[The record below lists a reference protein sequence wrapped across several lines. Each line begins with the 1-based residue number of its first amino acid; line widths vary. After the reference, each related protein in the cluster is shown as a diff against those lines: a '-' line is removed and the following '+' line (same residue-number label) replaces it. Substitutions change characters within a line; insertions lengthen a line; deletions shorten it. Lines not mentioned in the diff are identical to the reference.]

1 MNDNDIRRGVQK
13 LSMMIF
19 VHSMYRINL
28 LGLKSRQYQSEGSLL
43 RNFYWMWIAA
53 TYFFHWSIK
62 NSSSEYYFI
71 VKWRKYFLNWGL
83 PFSTEDPFV
92 IYYFSPL
99 FPTLPYSPLLFC
111 DRFCLHGMV
120 FQLCLIIIWTL
131 SEILMLKTSFL
142 VFIKYFF

>member
-1 MNDNDIRRGVQK
+1 
-13 LSMMIF
+13 MMIF
-19 VHSMYRINL
+19 VHFMYRINL
-28 LGLKSRQYQSEGSLL
+28 LGLKSLQYQSEGSLL
-43 RNFYWMWIAA
+43 RSLIECGLPQQ
-53 TYFFHWSIK
+53 TFFHWSIK

-92 IYYFSPL
+92 IYFFSAL

-111 DRFCLHGMV
+111 DRFCLHGTV
-120 FQLCLIIIWTL
+120 IQLCLIIIWTL

-142 VFIKYFF
+142 VFIKDFFLVSYWVS

>member
-1 MNDNDIRRGVQK
+1 
-13 LSMMIF
+13 
-19 VHSMYRINL
+19 
-28 LGLKSRQYQSEGSLL
+28 
-43 RNFYWMWIAA
+43 MWIAA
-53 TYFFHWSIK
+53 TYFFSLINKK

-92 IYYFSPL
+92 IYFFSPL

-120 FQLCLIIIWTL
+120 FQLCLIIIWML

-142 VFIKYFF
+142 VFIKKISSFLLGIITTHRMICLLGCIYFIPIPPYSLQFISTFLR